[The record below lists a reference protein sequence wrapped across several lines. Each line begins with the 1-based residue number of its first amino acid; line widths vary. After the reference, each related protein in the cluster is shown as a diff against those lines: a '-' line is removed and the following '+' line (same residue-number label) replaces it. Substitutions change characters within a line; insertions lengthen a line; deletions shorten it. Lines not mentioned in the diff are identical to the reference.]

1 MQIFDETV
9 KWRKSRLFL
18 LFCKSLLRK
27 DNEHLNTVIKRL
39 KSPNTTLAEK
49 NYLKKNTDDMN
60 IIHNNNKTVK
70 SICANTCRLTLVSS
84 HDQLTI
90 SHLFLSFLNFFVP
103 ALHFFPSQ
111 CLWKQVFKRFN
122 IKRTVLGI
130 DFEVDW
136 VEFFRQIV
144 ECRYSSLVA
153 LTLVCGDGPLHLQ
166 DLPTEDPGSPQRNL
180 TDVP

>member
-70 SICANTCRLTLVSS
+70 SICANTCRLTLV
-84 HDQLTI
+84 I
-90 SHLFLSFLNFFVP
+90 ELSRSAHNFSFIP
-103 ALHFFPSQ
+103 
-111 CLWKQVFKRFN
+111 
-122 IKRTVLGI
+122 VLS
-130 DFEVDW
+130 ELL
-136 VEFFRQIV
+136 
-144 ECRYSSLVA
+144 CPCSSLFSLAVS
-153 LTLVCGDGPLHLQ
+153 LETSVQ
-166 DLPTEDPGSPQRNL
+166 KVQYKEDCAGNRF
-180 TDVP
+180 